1 MNRIRRI
8 AGLAVLASLGLL
20 PGTASGVLA
29 QAAASGQ
36 DTPAAGK
43 QQYTMPEYN
52 AEQACD
58 ADKVPTSKVK
68 CLDDFV
74 SRYPNSYLLKFV
86 YPMYYQS
93 YYQLKNWAKL
103 IEYVDKYVALADKM
117 GAAEIGPNEKYAA
130 LYARAAAFYSLA
142 PADQAAQAKGAIAAA
157 DAGLKLI
164 GDLKKPDT
172 LDDKAFDE
180 QKKTGGIYLN
190 GAAAQAASSIKDYP
204 NAIKYYKAVLA
215 LNPDDAITN
224 YNLGRAY
231 MALTP
236 PQSLDGF
243 WSIARAVTSKTATQ
257 QQSTQ
262 LKAYL
267 RKLFANYQQATCD
280 SLVDAQLN
288 ELLQL
293 AGSSVDR
300 PATYKIVS
308 STDLNAAQKDM
319 TIASVIADL
328 KAGGDKAKVTWLASC
343 GLEFPDVPGKLFEV
357 VPAATPTDPIIL
369 KLAFVSDQASF
380 DAATAPDMEVKIVGQ
395 PEAAKLEK
403 DSAPRFTGTLMSYDP
418 DPAFMLHWD
427 KAKVNAEDLPKEK
440 TKTPVKKPVAKR
452 PVKKPAA

>member
-1 MNRIRRI
+1 
-8 AGLAVLASLGLL
+8 
-20 PGTASGVLA
+20 
-29 QAAASGQ
+29 
-36 DTPAAGK
+36 
-43 QQYTMPEYN
+43 
-52 AEQACD
+52 
-58 ADKVPTSKVK
+58 
-68 CLDDFV
+68 
-74 SRYPNSYLLKFV
+74 
-86 YPMYYQS
+86 MYYQS

-103 IEYVDKYVALADKM
+103 IEYADKYVALADKM
-117 GAAEIGPNEKYAA
+117 GAAEIGPNERYAA

-142 PADQAAQAKGAIAAA
+142 PADQATQAKGAIAAA

-164 GDLKKPDT
+164 ADLKKPDT

-204 NAIKYYKAVLA
+204 NAIKYYKGVLA

-243 WSIARAVTSKTATQ
+243 WSIARAVSSKTATQ

-319 TIASVIADL
+319 TIASVITDL

-343 GLEFPDVPGKLFEV
+343 GLEFPDVPGKLFEA
-357 VPAATPTDPIIL
+357 VPAATASDPIIL
-369 KLAFVSDQASF
+369 KLAFVTDQASF

-427 KAKVNAEDLPKEK
+427 KAKVNEEDLPKEK
-440 TKTPVKKPVAKR
+440 TKTPAKKPAAKR

>member
-20 PGTASGVLA
+20 LGTASGVLA

-117 GAAEIGPNEKYAA
+117 GAAEIGPNERYAA

-164 GDLKKPDT
+164 ADLKKPDT
-172 LDDKAFDE
+172 LDEKAFDE

-224 YNLGRAY
+224 YNLGRA
-231 MALTP
+231 
-236 PQSLDGF
+236 
-243 WSIARAVTSKTATQ
+243 
-257 QQSTQ
+257 
-262 LKAYL
+262 
-267 RKLFANYQQATCD
+267 
-280 SLVDAQLN
+280 
-288 ELLQL
+288 
-293 AGSSVDR
+293 
-300 PATYKIVS
+300 
-308 STDLNAAQKDM
+308 
-319 TIASVIADL
+319 
-328 KAGGDKAKVTWLASC
+328 
-343 GLEFPDVPGKLFEV
+343 
-357 VPAATPTDPIIL
+357 
-369 KLAFVSDQASF
+369 
-380 DAATAPDMEVKIVGQ
+380 
-395 PEAAKLEK
+395 
-403 DSAPRFTGTLMSYDP
+403 
-418 DPAFMLHWD
+418 
-427 KAKVNAEDLPKEK
+427 
-440 TKTPVKKPVAKR
+440 
-452 PVKKPAA
+452 